1 MVRLIYRFNRFL
13 SKSTIYENKMKWKT
27 LQHNGI
33 LFPPDFESKGIKIR
47 IKDQDVAL
55 DLLQEE
61 MIYQWAKKK
70 DTPYAQDEVFQ
81 KNFVADFAKTFNG
94 KYKNLTL
101 SDIDLSNP
109 FKLVDK
115 EKDAKELLT
124 KEEKKSLAAE
134 RKKLREEMKA
144 KYGMAIMDGKQVEV
158 ANYMAEPPG
167 IFIGRGEHPMR
178 GKWKPK
184 VSSKDVTLN
193 LGRDAKVPLG
203 DWGKIVHDRDSMWMA
218 SWTDV
223 LTQKRKYVW
232 LADTAGI
239 KQDRDKAKYDKAKK
253 LATEIDKI
261 KDKIV
266 NDMQNKDAKL
276 RRISTACYL
285 IYRTAM
291 RVGDEKDPEEADTVG
306 ATTLR
311 KEHVK
316 LNGDSIE
323 FDFLGKDSVRWQETV
338 PAIGHDKQFHDN
350 LKELVS
356 KKKDSDEIF
365 DEITSRHVNLYYSGV
380 VKGLTAKVFR
390 TYLASSV
397 VTKYLRENGNVKKS
411 TPAEKLYHAKL
422 ANLEAAT
429 MCNHKRTIP
438 KTFEQTLQKK
448 VDTLKTAENATP
460 WKAKEE
466 SLKKAESAT
475 PKTDAQKEKQ
485 SERIKKAKT
494 QIRKSKQKH
503 KERIEKLR
511 LQVDLTKKTKDY
523 NLGTSLRNYID
534 PRVFKSWTDE
544 MNAEWEKLYTAAL
557 QKKFL
562 WVKSENESW
571 QHVSKQ
577 Y

>member
-1 MVRLIYRFNRFL
+1 V
-13 SKSTIYENKMKWKT
+13 MK
-27 LQHNGI
+27 L
-33 LFPPDFESKGIKIR
+33 
-47 IKDQDVAL
+47 
-55 DLLQEE
+55 
-61 MIYQWAKKK
+61 
-70 DTPYAQDEVFQ
+70 
-81 KNFVADFAKTFNG
+81 
-94 KYKNLTL
+94 
-101 SDIDLSNP
+101 
-109 FKLVDK
+109 
-115 EKDAKELLT
+115 
-124 KEEKKSLAAE
+124 
-134 RKKLREEMKA
+134 
-144 KYGMAIMDGKQVEV
+144 KYGIAVMDGKEVEV

-184 VSSKDVTLN
+184 ISAKDVTLN
-193 LGRDAKVPLG
+193 LGKDAKIPQGV
-203 DWGKIVHDRDSMWMA
+203 WGKIVHDKDSMWMA
-218 SWTDV
+218 NWTDI

-239 KQDRDKAKYDKAKK
+239 KQDRDRAKYDKAKK
-253 LATEIDKI
+253 LASGIDKI

-266 NDMQNKDAKL
+266 KDMQNRNLKI

-311 KEHVK
+311 KEHVT
-316 LNGDSIE
+316 LTGNSIK

-356 KKKDSDEIF
+356 KKKDTDEIF
-365 DEITSRHVNLYYSGV
+365 DEITSRHVNLYYSSV

-390 TYLASSV
+390 TFLASSV
-397 VTKYLRENGNVKKS
+397 VSKYLRENGNIKKS
-411 TPAEKLYHAKL
+411 TPAEKLYHAKV
-422 ANLEAAT
+422 ANLEAAI

-438 KTFEQTLQKK
+438 KTFEKILQKK
-448 VDTLKTAENATP
+448 VDTLKTAEKSSP
-460 WKAKEE
+460 WKTKEVALKKLGSTIPKTDSQKVKKEERVKKAKE
-466 SLKKAESAT
+466 
-475 PKTDAQKEKQ
+475 Q
-485 SERIKKAKT
+485 IK
-494 QIRKSKQKH
+494 KSKQKH
-503 KERIEKLR
+503 KERIEKLT

-534 PRVFKSWTDE
+534 PRIFKSWTDDVDV
-544 MNAEWEKLYTAAL
+544 EWEKLYTTAL

-571 QHVSKQ
+571 SQVSEQ

>member
-1 MVRLIYRFNRFL
+1 
-13 SKSTIYENKMKWKT
+13 MKWQK

-33 LFPPDFESKGIKIR
+33 LFPPDFESKGIKIKIR
-47 IKDQDVAL
+47 GESVSL

-70 DTPYAQDEVFQ
+70 DTPYVQDKVFQ
-81 KNFVADFAKTFNG
+81 KNFVADFAKTFKG
-94 KYKNLTL
+94 KYKNLEL
-101 SDIDLSNP
+101 SEIDFSNP
-109 FKLVDK
+109 FKIVDK

-124 KEEKKSLAAE
+124 KEEKKALAAK
-134 RKKLREEMKA
+134 RKEIREEMKA
-144 KYGMAIMDGKQVEV
+144 KYGIATMDGKEVEV

-184 VSSKDVTLN
+184 VSTKNVTLN
-193 LGRDAKVPLG
+193 LGKEAKIPAG
-203 DWGKIVHDRDSMWMA
+203 NWGKIVNDKDSMWMA
-218 SWTDV
+218 SWTDI
-223 LTQKRKYVW
+223 LTEKRKYVW

-239 KQDRDKAKYDKAKK
+239 KQERDQAKYDKAKK
-253 LATEIDKI
+253 LASEINKI
-261 KDKIV
+261 KDRIV
-266 NDMQNKDAKL
+266 KDMQDKNSKI

-311 KEHVK
+311 KEHVN
-316 LNGDSIE
+316 LTGSSIE

-338 PAIGHDKQFHDN
+338 QAVGHDKQFHDN
-350 LKELVS
+350 LKELVL
-356 KKKDSDEIF
+356 KKKNSDEIF
-365 DEITSRHVNLYYSGV
+365 DGITSRHVNQYYSSIV
-380 VKGLTAKVFR
+380 EGLTAKVFR

-397 VTKYLRENGNVKKS
+397 VSKYLREHDSIKKS
-411 TPAEKLYHAKL
+411 NPAEKLYHAKL
-422 ANLEAAT
+422 ANLEAAM

-448 VDTLKTAENATP
+448 IDT
-460 WKAKEE
+460 
-466 SLKKAESAT
+466 LKKAENSYPWKSKEEALKRT
-475 PKTDAQKEKQ
+475 ESKVVKTDKQKETKNGQ
-485 SERIKKAKT
+485 IKRAKV
-494 QIRKSKQKH
+494 QIKKSKQKH
-503 KERIEKLR
+503 KERVEKLK
-511 LQVDLTKKTKDY
+511 LQLDLTRKTKDY

-544 MNAEWEKLYTAAL
+544 VDADWEKLYTAAL

-562 WVKSENESW
+562 WVKSINDDW
-571 QHVSKQ
+571 KQVSNN

>member
-158 ANYMAEPPG
+158 ANYMAEPSG

-253 LATEIDKI
+253 LASEIDKI

-397 VTKYLRENGNVKKS
+397 VTKYLRENGDVKKS

-448 VDTLKTAENATP
+448 VDTLKTAENSTP